1 MDGTRRTHEAA
12 ARIKVDV
19 DDGLCV
25 ALEGALH
32 LAAFPVPE
40 LDGGVLAGGGE
51 ECPGGVECEAGDG
64 CAVGGEGVAGG
75 RAGEEGGGGVGAG
88 GAGELCLEGGVA
100 GLEVHDLGG

>member
-51 ECPGGVECEAGDG
+51 ECPGGVEGEAGDG

-88 GAGELCLEGGVA
+88 GACELCLEGGVA